1 MEATLNS
8 TLDIGTVLNEKWVI
22 LELIGKGGMGEV
34 YRAHQLNL
42 KRDVAIKVISQE
54 FLESLT
60 DDTEEVEITLGRFRR
75 EVQAMAQI
83 RHANVLQIFD
93 YGSTSINKNGIDV
106 SVEYIVMEFV
116 PGATLRFTM
125 SEEGFYPDQDLIKS
139 WLVDYF
145 LPVLDGVQA
154 IHDLDIAHRDLKPE
168 NVLLDGESPKIAD
181 FGLARS
187 TRMTPVTQSV
197 DIKGTM
203 PYMSPEHFLDFK
215 KTDKRADI
223 YSLGKIFFEAVAG
236 KIPAETI
243 PFKSVSLEKADTPL
257 LQELDRII
265 QEATAEARE
274 DRIESVAELR
284 KAILDAI
291 DSLESET
298 APDVSE
304 RPARPS
310 FLHQAKWIWTG
321 IAVALISMLAMALW
335 HLLSEP
341 GKSPVLSE
349 KTEISKSEIP
359 PAGRSEP
366 SEVELKLP
374 TSPARSVLGKD
385 GLNMLLAP
393 GGDLSLRSGDQ
404 VEQSEM
410 VQVQSFY
417 MDETKVT
424 NHHFVEFLNTVKDTL
439 SVENGVVKSNG
450 EIWFYLGE
458 GTEPHEQIVYRHDR
472 FHLRDTQYA
481 AHPVVRVTW
490 YGASAY
496 AHHYGKRLPTEY
508 EWQYAA
514 LSSSSQSAIS
524 SRSEATT
531 SPQGGEKTGYGTGE
545 DWMDWRSMM
554 KMMHSRP
561 GDESVEAGRPVAA
574 VSRTNRFGLKEM
586 GGKVKEWVIRAK
598 DDKRQGKESVATVKK
613 ASYPSLVLSTSSRAE
628 SRLRSFRYPWEGFP
642 DVGFRCALGIR
653 AEN

>member
-8 TLDIGTVLNEKWVI
+8 TLDIGTVLNDKWVI

-42 KRDVAIKVISQE
+42 KRDVAIKIISQE

-60 DDTEEVEITLGRFRR
+60 GDTEEVEITLGRFRR

-93 YGSTSINKNGIDV
+93 YGSTTINKNGIDV
-106 SVEYIVMEFV
+106 SVEYIAMEYI

-145 LPVLDGVQA
+145 LPVLDGVEA
-154 IHDLDIAHRDLKPE
+154 IHDLNIAHRDLKPE

-187 TRMTPVTQSV
+187 TRMAPVTQSV

-215 KTDKRADI
+215 KANQRADI
-223 YSLGKIFFEAVAG
+223 YSLGKILFEAIAG
-236 KIPAETI
+236 KISPETI
-243 PFKSVSLEKADTPL
+243 PFKSASLEKADTAF
-257 LQELDRII
+257 LQKLDKII
-265 QEATAEARE
+265 QEATAEERE

-284 KAILDAI
+284 NAIIDAI
-291 DSLESET
+291 DNLKSET
-298 APDVSE
+298 APDISE

-310 FLHQAKWIWTG
+310 FLYQAKWIWTG

-335 HLLSEP
+335 HLMSAP

-359 PAGRSEP
+359 QTDRSEP
-366 SEVELKLP
+366 FEVELKSPRSP
-374 TSPARSVLGKD
+374 TPSIMGKD

-393 GGDLSLRSGDQ
+393 GGDLRITSEDP
-404 VEQSEM
+404 VEQGKT
-410 VQVQSFY
+410 VKVQSFY
-417 MDETKVT
+417 LDETKVT

-439 SVENGVVKSNG
+439 SVEDGVVKKNG

-458 GTEPHEQIVYRHDR
+458 GTEPHEQIIYRHDR

-508 EWQYAA
+508 EWEYEA
-514 LSSSSQSAIS
+514 LSSSSQSAIAS
-524 SRSEATT
+524 KSEATT
-531 SPQGGEKTGYGTGE
+531 SPHGGDRTGYSTGE

-561 GDESVEAGRPVAA
+561 GDESVETGRPVAA
-574 VSRTNRFGLKEM
+574 VSRANRFGLKDM

-598 DDKRQGKESVATVKK
+598 DDKRHGSESVATVKK

-642 DVGFRCALGIR
+642 DVGFRCALSIR

>member
-42 KRDVAIKVISQE
+42 KRDVAIKIISREWLQT
-54 FLESLT
+54 LE
-60 DDTEEVEITLGRFRR
+60 DDVEEIEIGLQRFRR
-75 EVQAMAQI
+75 EVQAMSQI
-83 RHANVLQIFD
+83 RHPNVLQIFD
-93 YGSTSINKNGIDV
+93 YGSDSIKKDGEDSSI
-106 SVEYIVMEFV
+106 EYIAMEYI

-125 SEEGFYPDQDLIKS
+125 SEEGFHPDQEIIKD
-139 WLVDYF
+139 WLEEHF
-145 LPVLDGVQA
+145 LPMLDGVEA
-154 IHDLDIAHRDLKPE
+154 MHELGMVHRDLKPE
-168 NVLLDGESPKIAD
+168 NVLMDGTTPKIAD

-187 TRMTPVTQSV
+187 IRLAPVTQSV

-215 KTDKRADI
+215 KADQRADI
-223 YSLGKIFFEAVAG
+223 YSLGKILFEAIAG
-236 KIPAETI
+236 KIAPETI
-243 PFKSVSLEKADTPL
+243 PFKSASLEKADTPF
-257 LQELDRII
+257 LQKLDRTI
-265 QEATAEARE
+265 QEATAEERE

-291 DSLESET
+291 DSLQSET
-298 APDVSE
+298 APDISE
-304 RPARPS
+304 RPGRPS

-335 HLLSEP
+335 HLTGDP
-341 GKSPVLSE
+341 GKSPLLSE

-359 PAGRSEP
+359 PADRSG
-366 SEVELKLP
+366 STKVELKFP
-374 TSPARSVLGKD
+374 TSPARSVLGND

-393 GGDLSLRSGDQ
+393 GGDLSIRSGDQ
-404 VEQSEM
+404 VEQSKT
-410 VQVQSFY
+410 VKVQSFY

-458 GTEPHEQIVYRHDR
+458 GTEPHEQIIYRHDR
-472 FHLRDTQYA
+472 FHLQDTQYA

-496 AHHYGKRLPTEY
+496 ARHYGKRLPTEY
-508 EWQYAA
+508 EWEYAA
-514 LSSSSQSAIS
+514 LSRSSQSAIS

-531 SPQGGEKTGYGTGE
+531 SRQGGDKTGYSTGE
-545 DWMDWRSMM
+545 DRMDWRSMM

-561 GDESVEAGRPVAA
+561 EDESVGA
-574 VSRTNRFGLKEM
+574 VSRANRFGLKDM

-598 DDKRQGKESVATVKK
+598 DDERHGSESVATAKK
-613 ASYPSLVLSTSSRAE
+613 ASYPSLVLSTSARAE
-628 SRLRSFRYPWEGFP
+628 SRLRNFRYPWEGFP
-642 DVGFRCALGIR
+642 DVGFRCALGMR